1 MEGRVERIRRSYSTI
16 RVISSTCIFV
26 LRSTRSCRNKTQTT
40 GWTSEPAARLLFH
53 VYKPI
58 LPFHYPPLYRPLQF
72 EQPHKHIFCLQLSEV
87 LQTHWSAWRETSYY
101 VTTTKRAGQVRGEAD
116 PWPPPSPRS
125 VPVTTGPLMNSR
137 TSLGQCI
144 WVTFGVTR
152 RTADGCVFNLISADQ
167 LTCGGWRPQGGSM
180 SCQRIIESDQTHQSP
195 IRGRNRRQAP
205 TLTVHLHPTFI
216 NPKKHTQ

>member
-16 RVISSTCIFV
+16 RVISSTCIFCAAV
-26 LRSTRSCRNKTQTT
+26 DTILQKQNPNDRLNLR
-40 GWTSEPAARLLFH
+40 TSSSAFVPRLQAN
-53 VYKPI
+53 I
-58 LPFHYPPLYRPLQF
+58 PFHYPPLYRPLQF

-137 TSLGQCI
+137 TSRGQCI

-180 SCQRIIESDQTHQSP
+180 SCQRIIESD
-195 IRGRNRRQAP
+195 
-205 TLTVHLHPTFI
+205 
-216 NPKKHTQ
+216 